1 MDRIGPRRIIALAMA
16 LQAAGIAWLGLESTT
31 DLPYMRLVPPFIL
44 AGLGMGLFFAPMA
57 RLVLSFAPAELEG
70 VASGTSNALRQLGT
84 VLGIAVLGS
93 IFSAYGGYASNQS
106 FVDGMGVAMEVGA
119 VVLAAGAGLILLA
132 PRRTPVSPGTGVP
145 AVTERGETVTG
156 DLALESLNV

>member
-1 MDRIGPRRIIALAMA
+1 
-16 LQAAGIAWLGLESTT
+16 
-31 DLPYMRLVPPFIL
+31 
-44 AGLGMGLFFAPMA
+44 
-57 RLVLSFAPAELEG
+57 
-70 VASGTSNALRQLGT
+70 
-84 VLGIAVLGS
+84 VLGS